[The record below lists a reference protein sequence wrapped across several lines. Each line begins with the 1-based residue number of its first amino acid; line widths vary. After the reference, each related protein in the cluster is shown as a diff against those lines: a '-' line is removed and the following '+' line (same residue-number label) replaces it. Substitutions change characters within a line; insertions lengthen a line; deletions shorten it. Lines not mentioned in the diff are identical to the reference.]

1 MKRLG
6 AVRLGK
12 NGEQEAY
19 ALEHS
24 ELVLGFKG
32 GNLTESW
39 LQFFAANCTER
50 SKLCPSAIG

>member
-1 MKRLG
+1 MVIVAVRRATG
-6 AVRLGK
+6 GPTHETARAVRLGK

-32 GNLTESW
+32 GNLTQK
-39 LQFFAANCTER
+39 LAPVFR
-50 SKLCPSAIG
+50 S